1 MILLFLKVRVGAL
14 NEAYYKI
21 IRYGMG
27 NNYIYDLNLYI

>member
-1 MILLFLKVRVGAL
+1 MILLFLKVRVAL